1 MHSKRRV
8 LITGGAGF
16 IGSHTVDNFLKKGFN
31 VRVIDNLIG
40 GNLKNIE
47 HLKNNSDF
55 QFEKKDI
62 LNLDKIKKFIY
73 ECEYVVH
80 FAGIGDIVPSIKF

>member
-1 MHSKRRV
+1 MPSKKRV

-62 LNLDKIKKFIY
+62 LKVTQDQIKSYFN
-73 ECEYVVH
+73 
-80 FAGIGDIVPSIKF
+80 

>member
-1 MHSKRRV
+1 MPSKRRV

-40 GNLKNIE
+40 GNLKNI
-47 HLKNNSDF
+47 
-55 QFEKKDI
+55 
-62 LNLDKIKKFIY
+62 
-73 ECEYVVH
+73 
-80 FAGIGDIVPSIKF
+80 